1 MLKQLHIQN
10 YALIDSVN
18 LSLSEGL
25 SVITGETGA
34 GKSILLGAIALLM
47 GARADSKS
55 LYDPEKKCI
64 IEGTFALTNYPHIR
78 QLFEEEGLDFEDPCI
93 IRREINPQG
102 KSRTFVNDSPVT
114 LDSLRKIGQELID
127 VHSQQDT
134 WWMSHPDFSLELID
148 SFAQNQSLKS
158 SYTLAFQAYASAQ
171 EHVDNLVKQAA
182 SGMQGLDFMQFQFQE
197 LESAQLRTDE
207 FEGLEIAVEKGENA
221 EQIHEKLAGLANLL
235 SLDEL
240 SIGQQMRLALQHT
253 QSLSKWDPTY
263 EAWKARLDSIWI
275 ELKDLSNEV
284 EREAEDFQS
293 DPASLL
299 RQQQRLDLLN
309 RLLQKYQVTDI
320 TSLIDMRNQLDDQI
334 ARFSNMDEAIAKAK
348 AELATCQATAEKASL
363 ALSESRN
370 RVLDP
375 IVAHLTDSLAALG
388 IPNATLAWENLQ
400 REMRTSGID
409 KIQLLFSAN
418 KGLSP
423 KPFKQVASGGELSR
437 LMLSIKHLLAQKRA
451 LPTLILDEIDTGVSG
466 EIAIKI
472 GQMLTQMSQGHQLIA
487 ITHLPQIAAAGIAH
501 WYVYKDH
508 AGEKTVSSLRELKGE
523 ERVDEIA
530 KMIGG
535 QQGYVELKDN
545 VRKLIQA
552 NHAK

>member
-148 SFAQNQSLKS
+148 SFAQNQMLKS
-158 SYTLAFQAYASAQ
+158 SYTLAFQAYLSALEQ
-171 EHVDNLVKQAA
+171 VDNLVKQAA

-293 DPASLL
+293 DPASLQ

-400 REMRTSGID
+400 REMRISGID

>member
-55 LYDPEKKCI
+55 LYDPDKKCI
-64 IEGTFALTNYPHIR
+64 IEGTFALSNYPHIR
-78 QLFEEEGLDFEDPCI
+78 HLFEEEGLDFEDPCI

-148 SFAQNQSLKS
+148 SFAQNQSLKV
-158 SYTLAFQAYASAQ
+158 SYTSAFQTFLSAQ
-171 EHVDNLVKQAA
+171 EQVDVLVKQAA

-197 LESAQLRTDE
+197 LESAQLQTDE
-207 FEGLEIAVEKGENA
+207 YEALEIAVEKGENA

-253 QSLSKWDPTY
+253 QALSKWDPAY

-275 ELKDLSNEV
+275 ELKDLSIEL

-293 DPASLL
+293 DPASLM

-309 RLLQKYQVTDI
+309 RLLQKYQVADI
-320 TSLIDMRNQLDDQI
+320 AALIDMRNQLDDQI
-334 ARFSNMDEAIAKAK
+334 ARFSNMDEAIATAK
-348 AELATCQATAEKASL
+348 ATLAMSQVAAEKAAQ

-370 RVLDP
+370 KVLDS
-375 IVAHLTDSLAALG
+375 IVAQLTESLAALG
-388 IPNATLAWENLQ
+388 IPNATLAWENTQ
-400 REMRTSGID
+400 REMRASGID

-418 KGLSP
+418 KGLLP

-472 GQMLTQMSQGHQLIA
+472 GQMLTQMSHGHQLIA

-552 NHAK
+552 NHAE

>member
-18 LSLSEGL
+18 LSLSDGL

-55 LYDPEKKCI
+55 LYDPNKKCI
-64 IEGTFALTNYPHIR
+64 IEGTFSLTNYPHISH
-78 QLFEEEGLDFEDPCI
+78 LFDEEGLDFEEPCL
-93 IRREINPQG
+93 IRREINAQG
-102 KSRTFVNDSPVT
+102 KSRSFVNDSPVN

-127 VHSQQDT
+127 IHSQQDT
-134 WWMSHPDFSLELID
+134 WWMSHPEFSLEIVD
-148 SFAQNQSLKS
+148 SFAQNQVLKN
-158 SYTLAFQAYASAQ
+158 SYQHAFQDYLKAQ
-171 EHVDNLVKQAA
+171 ERVNTVRKQAA
-182 SGMQGLDFMQFQFQE
+182 EGQQGLDFKQFQFQE
-197 LESAQLRTDE
+197 LEAAQLREDE
-207 FEGLEIAVEKGENA
+207 YEGLEIAVEKGENA
-221 EQIHEKLAGLANLL
+221 EQIHEKLASLANLL
-235 SLDEL
+235 SVDEFS
-240 SIGQQMRLALQHT
+240 SIQQMRLALQ
-253 QSLSKWDPTY
+253 QAQALSKWDPTY
-263 EAWKARLDSIWI
+263 EAWKTRLESIWI
-275 ELKDLSNEV
+275 ELKDLASEV
-284 EREAEDFQS
+284 EGEAEDFQT

-299 RQQQRLDLLN
+299 IQQQRLDVLN
-309 RLLQKYQVTDI
+309 RLLQKYQVKEIAT
-320 TSLIDMRNQLDDQI
+320 LIEIRNDLDDQI
-334 ARFSNMDEAIAKAK
+334 AQYTNLDQALSDA
-348 AELATCQATAEKASL
+348 LATLGESEKLASK
-363 ALSESRN
+363 AAISLSEN
-370 RVLDP
+370 RKQVLDS
-375 IVAHLTDSLAALG
+375 ILKQLTESLSALG
-388 IPNATLAWENLQ
+388 IPNASLAWEIEE
-400 REMRTSGID
+400 REMRISGID

-487 ITHLPQIAAAGIAH
+487 ITHLPQIAAAGISH

-508 AGEKTVSSLRELKGE
+508 AGEKTVSSLRKLEGE

-535 QQGYVELKDN
+535 QQGYLDLKDN
-545 VRKLIQA
+545 VRKLIQS

>member
-64 IEGTFALTNYPHIR
+64 IEGTFALANYPHIR

-158 SYTLAFQAYASAQ
+158 SYTLAFQAYMSAQ
-171 EHVDNLVKQAA
+171 EHVDDLVKQAA

-348 AELATCQATAEKASL
+348 ATLAMNQAAAEKAAHS
-363 ALSESRN
+363 LSESRN
-370 RVLDP
+370 KVLDP

>member
-18 LSLSEGL
+18 LSLSDGL

-78 QLFEEEGLDFEDPCI
+78 HLFEEEGLDFEDPCI

-114 LDSLRKIGQELID
+114 LESLRKIGQELID
-127 VHSQQDT
+127 IHSQQDT

-148 SFAQNQSLKS
+148 SFAQNQSLKL
-158 SYTLAFQAYASAQ
+158 SYTLAFQAYLQAQ
-171 EHVDNLVKQAA
+171 EQVESLIKQAA

-197 LESAQLRTDE
+197 LESAQLLNDE
-207 FEGLEIAVEKGENA
+207 YEGLEIAVEKGENA

-235 SLDEL
+235 SLDEI
-240 SIGQQMRLALQHT
+240 SIGQQMRLALQHA
-253 QSLSKWDPTY
+253 QALSKWDPAY
-263 EAWKARLDSIWI
+263 EAWKTRLDSIWI

-293 DPASLL
+293 DPTNLQ

-309 RLLQKYQVTDI
+309 RLLQKYQVSDI
-320 TSLIDMRNQLDDQI
+320 ASLIEMRNQLDDQI
-334 ARFSNMDEAIAKAK
+334 AQFSNMDEAIAKAK
-348 AELATCQATAEKASL
+348 STLATNQAAAEKAALS
-363 ALSESRN
+363 LSESRN
-370 RVLDP
+370 KVLNP
-375 IVAHLTDSLAALG
+375 IVGQLTDSLAALG
-388 IPNATLAWENLQ
+388 IPNATLAWENTQ
-400 REMRTSGID
+400 RDMRSSGID

-472 GQMLTQMSQGHQLIA
+472 GQMLTQMSKGHQLIA
-487 ITHLPQIAAAGIAH
+487 ITHLPQIAAAGISH

-508 AGEKTVSSLRELKGE
+508 AGEKTVSSLRELKDE

-535 QQGYVELKDN
+535 QQGYLALKEN

-552 NHAK
+552 NHAE

>member
-127 VHSQQDT
+127 AHSQQDT

-158 SYTLAFQAYASAQ
+158 SYTLAFQAYTSAQ

-207 FEGLEIAVEKGENA
+207 FEGLEIAVDKGENA

-375 IVAHLTDSLAALG
+375 IVVHLTDSLAALG

>member
-18 LSLSEGL
+18 LSLSDGL

-64 IEGTFALTNYPHIR
+64 IEGTFALANYPHIR
-78 QLFEEEGLDFEDPCI
+78 HLFEEEGLDFEDPCI

-114 LDSLRKIGQELID
+114 LESLRKIGQELID
-127 VHSQQDT
+127 IHSQQDT

-148 SFAQNQSLKS
+148 SFAQNQSLRS
-158 SYTLAFQAYASAQ
+158 SYLLAFQAYLEAQ
-171 EHVDNLVKQAA
+171 EQVESLVKQAA

-197 LESAQLRTDE
+197 LESAQLVSDE
-207 FEGLEIAVEKGENA
+207 YEGLEIAVEKGENA
-221 EQIHEKLAGLANLL
+221 EQIHEKLAGIANLL
-235 SLDEL
+235 SLDEI
-240 SIGQQMRLALQHT
+240 SIGQQMRLALQHA
-253 QSLSKWDPTY
+253 QALSKWDPAY
-263 EAWKARLDSIWI
+263 EAWKVRLDSIWI

-293 DPASLL
+293 DPASLT

-309 RLLQKYQVTDI
+309 RLLQKYQVSDI
-320 TSLIDMRNQLDDQI
+320 ASLIELRNQLDDQI
-334 ARFSNMDEAIAKAK
+334 AQFANMDDAITKAK
-348 AELATCQATAEKASL
+348 ATLATTQATAEKA
-363 ALSESRN
+363 AQDLSESRN
-370 RVLDP
+370 KVLNP
-375 IVAHLTDSLAALG
+375 IVGHLTDSLAALG
-388 IPNATLAWENLQ
+388 IPNATLAWENSQ
-400 REMRTSGID
+400 REMRSSGID

-472 GQMLTQMSQGHQLIA
+472 GQMLTQMSKGHQLIA
-487 ITHLPQIAAAGIAH
+487 ITHLPQIAAAGVSH

-535 QQGYVELKDN
+535 QQGYLALKEN
-545 VRKLIQA
+545 VRNLIQA
-552 NHAK
+552 NHAE

>member
-64 IEGTFALTNYPHIR
+64 IEGTFALSNYPHIR
-78 QLFEEEGLDFEDPCI
+78 HLFEEEGLDFEDPCI

-134 WWMSHPDFSLELID
+134 WWMSNPDFSLELID
-148 SFAQNQSLKS
+148 SFAQNQSLKV
-158 SYTLAFQAYASAQ
+158 SYTSAFQTFLSAQ
-171 EHVDNLVKQAA
+171 EQVDALVKQAA

-197 LESAQLRTDE
+197 LKSAQLQTDE
-207 FEGLEIAVEKGENA
+207 YEALEIAVEKGENA

-240 SIGQQMRLALQHT
+240 SIGQQMRLALQQT
-253 QSLSKWDPTY
+253 QALSKWDPAY
-263 EAWKARLDSIWI
+263 EAWKTRLDSIWI
-275 ELKDLSNEV
+275 ELKDLSNEL

-293 DPASLL
+293 DPASLM

-309 RLLQKYQVTDI
+309 RLLQKYQVADVTA
-320 TSLIDMRNQLDDQI
+320 LIDMRNQLDDQI
-334 ARFSNMDEAIAKAK
+334 ARFSNMDEAIATAK
-348 AELATCQATAEKASL
+348 ATLAMSQASAEKAAQ

-370 RVLDP
+370 KVLDS
-375 IVAHLTDSLAALG
+375 IVAQLTESLAALG
-388 IPNATLAWENLQ
+388 IPNATLAWENTQ
-400 REMRTSGID
+400 REMRASGID

-418 KGLSP
+418 KGLLP

-472 GQMLTQMSQGHQLIA
+472 GQMLTQMSHGHQLIA

-552 NHAK
+552 NHAE

>member
-18 LSLSEGL
+18 LSLSDGL

-55 LYDPEKKCI
+55 LYDPNKKCI
-64 IEGTFALTNYPHIR
+64 IEGTFSLTNYPHIAR
-78 QLFEEEGLDFEDPCI
+78 LFEEEALDFEEPCL
-93 IRREINPQG
+93 IRREINAQG
-102 KSRTFVNDSPVT
+102 KSRSFVNDSPVN

-127 VHSQQDT
+127 IHSQQDT
-134 WWMSHPDFSLELID
+134 WWMAHPEFSLEFVD
-148 SFAQNQSLKS
+148 SFAQNQDLKS
-158 SYTLAFQAYASAQ
+158 AYQHAFQDYLNAQ
-171 EHVDNLVKQAA
+171 ERLDNIKKQSAE
-182 SGMQGLDFMQFQFQE
+182 GQQGLDFKQFQFQE
-197 LESAQLRTDE
+197 LEAAQLRE
-207 FEGLEIAVEKGENA
+207 EEYESLEIAVEKGENA
-221 EQIHEKLAGLANLL
+221 EQIHEKLATLANLL
-235 SLDEL
+235 SIDEFS
-240 SIGQQMRLALQHT
+240 SIQQMRLALQ
-253 QSLSKWDPTY
+253 QAQALSKWGPEY
-263 EAWKARLDSIWI
+263 EAWKSRLESIWI
-275 ELKDLSNEV
+275 ELKDLASEV
-284 EREAEDFQS
+284 EGEAEDFQT

-299 RQQQRLDLLN
+299 IQQQRLDLLN
-309 RLLQKYQVTDI
+309 RLLQKYQVKDI
-320 TSLIDMRNQLDDQI
+320 ASLIEIRNDLDDQI
-334 ARFSNMDEAIAKAK
+334 AQYTNLD
-348 AELATCQATAEKASL
+348 Q
-363 ALSESRN
+363 ALSDAQSALIESEKTALKAAKSLSDSRQF
-370 RVLDP
+370 VLEP
-375 IVAHLTDSLAALG
+375 ILEQLIESLSALG
-388 IPNATLAWENLQ
+388 IPNATLAWEIEE
-400 REMRTSGID
+400 REMRNSGID

-418 KGLSP
+418 KGMSP

-487 ITHLPQIAAAGIAH
+487 ITHLPQIAAAGNSH

-508 AGEKTVSSLRELKGE
+508 AGEKTVSSLRKLEGE

-535 QQGYVELKDN
+535 QQGYLDLKDN
-545 VRKLIQA
+545 VRKLIQS
-552 NHAK
+552 NHAV

>member
-18 LSLSEGL
+18 LSLSDGL

-55 LYDPEKKCI
+55 LYDPNKKCI
-64 IEGTFALTNYPHIR
+64 IEGTFSLTNYPHISR
-78 QLFEEEGLDFEDPCI
+78 LFEEEGLDFEEPCL
-93 IRREINPQG
+93 IRREINAQG
-102 KSRTFVNDSPVT
+102 KSRSFVNDSPVN

-127 VHSQQDT
+127 IHSQQDT
-134 WWMSHPDFSLELID
+134 WWMSHPEFSLEFVD
-148 SFAQNQSLKS
+148 SFAQNQELKI
-158 SYTLAFQAYASAQ
+158 SYQHAFQDYLKAQ
-171 EHVDNLVKQAA
+171 ERVNTVKKQAA
-182 SGMQGLDFMQFQFQE
+182 EGQQGLDFKQFQFQE
-197 LESAQLRTDE
+197 LEAAQLREDE
-207 FEGLEIAVEKGENA
+207 YEGLEIAVEKGENA
-221 EQIHEKLAGLANLL
+221 EQIHEKLASLANLL
-235 SLDEL
+235 SVDEFS
-240 SIGQQMRLALQHT
+240 SIQQMRLALQ
-253 QSLSKWDPTY
+253 QAQALSKWDPTY
-263 EAWKARLDSIWI
+263 EAWKTRLESIWI
-275 ELKDLSNEV
+275 ELKDLASEV
-284 EREAEDFQS
+284 EGEAEDFQT

-299 RQQQRLDLLN
+299 IQQQRLDVLN
-309 RLLQKYQVTDI
+309 RLLQKYQVKEIAT
-320 TSLIDMRNQLDDQI
+320 LIEIRNDLDDQI
-334 ARFSNMDEAIAKAK
+334 AQYTNLD
-348 AELATCQATAEKASL
+348 Q
-363 ALSESRN
+363 ALSDALAALGESEKLASKAAKSLSEN
-370 RVLDP
+370 RKQVLDS
-375 IVAHLTDSLAALG
+375 ILKQLTESLSALG
-388 IPNATLAWENLQ
+388 IPNASLAWQIEE
-400 REMRTSGID
+400 REMRISGID

-487 ITHLPQIAAAGIAH
+487 ITHLPQIAAAGNSH

-508 AGEKTVSSLRELKGE
+508 AGEKTVSSLRKLEGE

-535 QQGYVELKDN
+535 QQGYLDLKDN
-545 VRKLIQA
+545 VRKLIQS

>member
-1 MLKQLHIQN
+1 MLRQLHIQN

-47 GARADSKS
+47 GARADGKS

-64 IEGTFALTNYPHIR
+64 IEGTFALTKYPHIR

-93 IRREINPQG
+93 IRREINPAG
-102 KSRTFVNDSPVT
+102 KSRTFVNDSPVV
-114 LDSLRKIGQELID
+114 LESLRKIGQELID
-127 VHSQQDT
+127 IHSQQDT

-148 SFAQNQSLKS
+148 SFAQNSLLKS
-158 SYTLAFQAYASAQ
+158 SYISAYQAFLNAQ
-171 EHVDNLVKQAA
+171 EYVDSLNKQSA
-182 SGMQGLDFMQFQFQE
+182 SGIKGFDFMQFQFQE
-197 LESAQLRTDE
+197 LDAAQLKEDE
-207 FEGLEIAVEKGENA
+207 YETLEIAVEKGENA

-235 SLDEL
+235 SIDEFS
-240 SIGQQMRLALQHT
+240 SIQQIRLALQQA
-253 QSLSKWDPTY
+253 QSLSKWDPAY
-263 EAWKARLDSIWI
+263 EAWKVRLDSIWI
-275 ELKDLSNEV
+275 ELKDLASEV
-284 EREAEDFQS
+284 EHEAEDFQT

-299 RQQQRLDLLN
+299 IQQQRLDLLN
-309 RLLQKYQVTDI
+309 RLLQKYQVKDI
-320 TSLIDMRNQLDDQI
+320 ASLIQLRNQLDDQI
-334 ARFSNMDEAIAKAK
+334 ASFSNLDEALAKANAQLIQCQEEAQK
-348 AELATCQATAEKASL
+348 A
-363 ALSESRN
+363 ALILRESRLK
-370 RVLDP
+370 VCKP
-375 IVAHLTDSLAALG
+375 IESQLTESLAALG
-388 IPNATLAWENLQ
+388 IPNATLAWENTE
-400 REMRTSGID
+400 REMRPSGID

-487 ITHLPQIAAAGIAH
+487 ITHLPQIAAAGSSH

-508 AGEKTVSSLRELKGE
+508 AGEKTVSSIRELNGE
-523 ERVDEIA
+523 ERVEEIA

-535 QQGYVELKDN
+535 QQGYLELKDN
-545 VRKLIQA
+545 VRKLIKA
-552 NHAK
+552 SHVS

>member
-18 LSLSEGL
+18 LSLSDGL

-55 LYDPEKKCI
+55 LYDPTKKCI
-64 IEGTFALTNYPHIR
+64 IEGTFSLTHYPHISR
-78 QLFEEEGLDFEDPCI
+78 LFEEEGLDFEEPCL
-93 IRREINPQG
+93 IRREINAQG
-102 KSRTFVNDSPVT
+102 KSRSFVNDSPVN

-127 VHSQQDT
+127 IHSQQDT
-134 WWMSHPDFSLELID
+134 WWMSHPEFSLEFVD
-148 SFAQNQSLKS
+148 SFAQNQELKNN
-158 SYTLAFQAYASAQ
+158 YQLAFQDFLKAQ
-171 EHVDNLVKQAA
+171 ELVNAVRKQSAE
-182 SGMQGLDFMQFQFQE
+182 GQQGLDFKQFQFQE
-197 LESAQLRTDE
+197 LEAAQLRADE
-207 FEGLEIAVEKGENA
+207 YEGLEIAVEKGENA
-221 EQIHEKLAGLANLL
+221 EQIHEKLASLANLL
-235 SLDEL
+235 SVDEF
-240 SIGQQMRLALQHT
+240 SSVQQMRLALQ
-253 QSLSKWDPTY
+253 QAQALSKWDPTY
-263 EAWKARLDSIWI
+263 EAWKTRLESIWI
-275 ELKDLSNEV
+275 ELKDLASEV
-284 EREAEDFQS
+284 EGEAEDFQT

-299 RQQQRLDLLN
+299 VQQQRLDLLN
-309 RLLQKYQVTDI
+309 RLLQKYQVKEIAT
-320 TSLIDMRNQLDDQI
+320 LIEIRNDLDDQI
-334 ARFSNMDEAIAKAK
+334 AQYTNLDQALSDA
-348 AELATCQATAEKASL
+348 LAAQSEAEKAALKAAKS
-363 ALSESRN
+363 LSEN
-370 RVLDP
+370 RKQVLDP
-375 IVAHLTDSLAALG
+375 ILKQLTESLTALG
-388 IPNATLAWENLQ
+388 IPNASLAWEIEE
-400 REMRTSGID
+400 REMRISGID

-487 ITHLPQIAAAGIAH
+487 ITHLPQIAAAGNSH

-508 AGEKTVSSLRELKGE
+508 AGEKTVSSLRKLQGE

-535 QQGYVELKDN
+535 QQGYLDLKDN
-545 VRKLIQA
+545 VRKLIQS
-552 NHAK
+552 NHVK

>member
-64 IEGTFALTNYPHIR
+64 IEGSFALANYPHIHH
-78 QLFEEEGLDFEDPCI
+78 LFEEAGLDFEDPCI

-148 SFAQNQSLKS
+148 SFAQNQSLKI
-158 SYTLAFQAYASAQ
+158 SYSNAFQSFLSAQ
-171 EHVDNLVKQAA
+171 EQVDALVKQAA

-197 LESAQLRTDE
+197 LESAQLQSDE
-207 FEGLEIAVEKGENA
+207 YEALEIAVEKGENA

-240 SIGQQMRLALQHT
+240 SIVQQMRLALQHT
-253 QSLSKWDPTY
+253 QALSKWDPTY

-275 ELKDLSNEV
+275 ELKDLSNEL

-293 DPASLL
+293 DPASLM

-309 RLLQKYQVTDI
+309 RLLQKYQVADVTA
-320 TSLIDMRNQLDDQI
+320 LIEMRNQLDDQI
-334 ARFSNMDEAIAKAK
+334 AQFSNMDEAIATAK
-348 AELATCQATAEKASL
+348 ATLAMNQTAAEKAAL

-370 RVLDP
+370 KVLNP
-375 IVAHLTDSLAALG
+375 IVAQLTDSLAALG
-388 IPNATLAWENLQ
+388 IPNATLAWENTQ
-400 REMRTSGID
+400 REMRASGID

-418 KGLSP
+418 KGLLP

-472 GQMLTQMSQGHQLIA
+472 GQMLTQMSHGHQLIA

-508 AGEKTVSSLRELKGE
+508 AGEKTVSSLRELTGE

-545 VRKLIQA
+545 VRKLIHA

>member
-1 MLKQLHIQN
+1 MLRQLHIQN

-47 GARADSKS
+47 GARADGKS

-64 IEGTFALTNYPHIR
+64 IEGTFALAKYPHIR

-93 IRREINPQG
+93 IRREINPAG
-102 KSRTFVNDSPVT
+102 KSRTFVNDSPVV
-114 LDSLRKIGQELID
+114 LESLRKIGQELID
-127 VHSQQDT
+127 IHSQQDT

-148 SFAQNQSLKS
+148 SFAQNQVLKS
-158 SYTLAFQAYASAQ
+158 SYVSAYQAFLHAQ
-171 EHVDNLVKQAA
+171 EYVDSLNKQSA
-182 SGMQGLDFMQFQFQE
+182 SGLQGFDFMQFQFQE
-197 LESAQLRTDE
+197 LEAAHLIEDE
-207 FEGLEIAVEKGENA
+207 YEALEIAVEKGENA

-235 SLDEL
+235 SIDEYS
-240 SIGQQMRLALQHT
+240 SIQQIRLALQQA
-253 QSLSKWDPTY
+253 QSLSKWDPAY
-263 EAWKARLDSIWI
+263 EAWKVRLDSIWI
-275 ELKDLSNEV
+275 ELKDLASEV
-284 EREAEDFQS
+284 EHEAEDFQT

-299 RQQQRLDLLN
+299 IQQQRLDLLN
-309 RLLQKYQVTDI
+309 RLLQKYQVKDI
-320 TSLIDMRNQLDDQI
+320 ASLIQMRNQLDDQI
-334 ARFSNMDEAIAKAK
+334 ASFSNLDEALAKAH
-348 AELATCQATAEKASL
+348 AQLQVCQAEAQKA
-363 ALSESRN
+363 ALILRESRLQ
-370 RVLDP
+370 VCKP
-375 IVAHLTDSLAALG
+375 IESQLTESLAALG
-388 IPNATLAWENLQ
+388 IPNATLAWENTQ
-400 REMRTSGID
+400 REMRPSGID

-487 ITHLPQIAAAGIAH
+487 ITHLPQIAAAGSSH

-508 AGEKTVSSLRELKGE
+508 AGEKTVSSIRELNGE
-523 ERVDEIA
+523 ERVEEIA
-530 KMIGG
+530 KLIGG
-535 QQGYVELKDN
+535 QQGYLELKDN

-552 NHAK
+552 SHGS

>member
-18 LSLSEGL
+18 LSLSDGL

-55 LYDPEKKCI
+55 LYDPNKKCI
-64 IEGTFALTNYPHIR
+64 IEGTFSLTNYPHIAR
-78 QLFEEEGLDFEDPCI
+78 LFEEEALDFEEPCL
-93 IRREINPQG
+93 IRREINAQG
-102 KSRTFVNDSPVT
+102 KSRSFVNDSPVN

-127 VHSQQDT
+127 IHSQQDT
-134 WWMSHPDFSLELID
+134 WWMAHPEFSLEFVD
-148 SFAQNQSLKS
+148 SFAQNQDLKS
-158 SYTLAFQAYASAQ
+158 AYQHAFQDYLNAQ
-171 EHVDNLVKQAA
+171 ERLDNIKKQSAE
-182 SGMQGLDFMQFQFQE
+182 GQQGLDFKQFQFQE
-197 LESAQLRTDE
+197 LEAAQLRE
-207 FEGLEIAVEKGENA
+207 EEYESLEIAVEKGENA
-221 EQIHEKLAGLANLL
+221 EQIHEKLATLANLL
-235 SLDEL
+235 SIDEFS
-240 SIGQQMRLALQHT
+240 SIQQMRLALQ
-253 QSLSKWDPTY
+253 QAQALSKWGPEY
-263 EAWKARLDSIWI
+263 EAWKSRLESIWI
-275 ELKDLSNEV
+275 ELKDLASEV
-284 EREAEDFQS
+284 EGEAEDFQT

-299 RQQQRLDLLN
+299 IQQQRLDLLN
-309 RLLQKYQVTDI
+309 RLLQKYQVKDI
-320 TSLIDMRNQLDDQI
+320 ASLIEIRNDLDDQI
-334 ARFSNMDEAIAKAK
+334 AQYTNLD
-348 AELATCQATAEKASL
+348 Q
-363 ALSESRN
+363 ALSDAQAALIESEKTALKAAKSLSDSRQF
-370 RVLDP
+370 VLEP
-375 IVAHLTDSLAALG
+375 ILEQLIESLSALG
-388 IPNATLAWENLQ
+388 IPNATLAWEIEE
-400 REMRTSGID
+400 REMRNSGID

-418 KGLSP
+418 KGMSP

-487 ITHLPQIAAAGIAH
+487 ITHLPQIAAAGNSH

-508 AGEKTVSSLRELKGE
+508 AGEKTVSSLRKLEGE

-535 QQGYVELKDN
+535 QQGYLDLKDN
-545 VRKLIQA
+545 VRKLIQS
-552 NHAK
+552 NHAV

>member
-55 LYDPEKKCI
+55 LYDLEKKCI
-64 IEGTFALTNYPHIR
+64 IEGTFALANYPHIR
-78 QLFEEEGLDFEDPCI
+78 HLFDEEGLDFEDPCI

-102 KSRTFVNDSPVT
+102 KSRSFVNDSPVT

-134 WWMSHPDFSLELID
+134 WWMSNPDFSLELID
-148 SFAQNQSLKS
+148 SFAQNQSEKN
-158 SYTLAFQAYASAQ
+158 SYAQAFQAFISAQ
-171 EHVDNLVKQAA
+171 EHVDSLVKQAA

-197 LESAQLRTDE
+197 LATAQLISE
-207 FEGLEIAVEKGENA
+207 EYEGLEIAVEKGENA

-235 SLDEL
+235 SLEDL
-240 SIGQQMRLALQHT
+240 SMIQQMRLALQHA
-253 QSLSKWDPTY
+253 QALSKWDPAY
-263 EAWKARLDSIWI
+263 EAWKERLNSIWI
-275 ELKDLSNEV
+275 ELKDLGNEV

-293 DPASLL
+293 DPASLQ
-299 RQQQRLDLLN
+299 RQQLRLDLLN
-309 RLLQKYQVTDI
+309 RLLQKYQVADVA
-320 TSLIDMRNQLDDQI
+320 SLIELRNQLDDQI
-334 ARFSNMDEAIAKAK
+334 ASFSNMDEAIAKAK
-348 AELATCQATAEKASL
+348 ATLASNHAAAEKA
-363 ALSESRN
+363 AQQLSKSRN
-370 RVLDP
+370 QVLAQ
-375 IVAHLTDSLAALG
+375 IVSHLTESLAALG
-388 IPNATLAWENLQ
+388 IPNATLAWENTP

-418 KGLSP
+418 KGVSP

-472 GQMLTQMSQGHQLIA
+472 GQMLTQMSQGLQIIA
-487 ITHLPQIAAAGIAH
+487 ITHLPQIAAAGSAH

-508 AGEKTVSSLRELKGE
+508 AGEKTVSSLRELKGD

-535 QQGYVELKDN
+535 QHGYLELKDN

-552 NHAK
+552 NHVE

>member
-55 LYDPEKKCI
+55 LYDPDKKCI
-64 IEGTFALTNYPHIR
+64 IEGTFALSNYPHIR
-78 QLFEEEGLDFEDPCI
+78 HLFEEEGLDFEDPCI

-148 SFAQNQSLKS
+148 SFAQNQSLKV
-158 SYTLAFQAYASAQ
+158 SYTSAFQTFLSAQ
-171 EHVDNLVKQAA
+171 EQVDALVKQAA

-197 LESAQLRTDE
+197 LESAQLQTDE
-207 FEGLEIAVEKGENA
+207 YEALEIAVEKGENA

-253 QSLSKWDPTY
+253 QALSKWDPAY
-263 EAWKARLDSIWI
+263 EAWKTRLDSIWI
-275 ELKDLSNEV
+275 ELKDLSNEL

-293 DPASLL
+293 DPASLM

-309 RLLQKYQVTDI
+309 RLLQKYQVADVTA
-320 TSLIDMRNQLDDQI
+320 LIDMRNQLDDQI
-334 ARFSNMDEAIAKAK
+334 ARFSNMDEAIATAK
-348 AELATCQATAEKASL
+348 ATLAMSQAAAEKAAQ

-370 RVLDP
+370 KVLDS
-375 IVAHLTDSLAALG
+375 IVAQLTESLAALG
-388 IPNATLAWENLQ
+388 IPNATLAWENSQ
-400 REMRTSGID
+400 REMRASGID

-418 KGLSP
+418 KGLLP

-472 GQMLTQMSQGHQLIA
+472 GQMLTQMSHGHQLIA

-552 NHAK
+552 NHAE